1 MEKMKRLYQN
11 LILIGFLIF
20 FLGGCIYVAGQFLCL
35 VLGQPEM
42 MIAFE
47 RVTGV
52 IFPAASVS
60 GLLCF
65 LYHYVFREKKESE
78 D

>member
-1 MEKMKRLYQN
+1 MMKKLYQN

-65 LYHYVFREKKESE
+65 LYHYVFSEKKESE